1 MVGPTMA
8 RLIVISID
16 GLAGFYW
23 DDPAARM
30 PTLRGLAARGA
41 LAPGARIS
49 DPSALYPA
57 PPRWD
62 VAGAAGVPAAAL
74 DWPGTRRAAA
84 LGFNLPF
91 FKDQRGFHEH
101 TAPGGLGEVSS
112 LGYPVRR
119 Q

>member
-41 LAPGARIS
+41 LARSVESVFPSTTWPSHATIVTGVRPHRHGVVANSILNRETGGAEDQI
-49 DPSALYPA
+49 
-57 PPRWD
+57 
-62 VAGAAGVPAAAL
+62 G
-74 DWPGTRRAAA
+74 RA
-84 LGFNLPF
+84 
-91 FKDQRGFHEH
+91 HVC
-101 TAPGGLGEVSS
+101 T
-112 LGYPVRR
+112 PVT
-119 Q
+119 